1 MLEFFAIAFSLP
13 AAPFGALLLLSLG
26 FWGIALVGGLDL
38 DGAEGAADGVA
49 EGALD
54 GVTEA
59 AEGPPP
65 GTSTMTRYVP
75 ITAWLA
81 LFAGW
86 GWITAFTISWS
97 LRHPLAGA
105 VPDRVGSYGGLVL
118 AVIAGFVGARITS
131 RPLAPFFQTQ
141 PARQRSSIVG
151 EVAEVTTDRVDGR
164 FGQARLMAGGDDLLI
179 QVRCDRADNGLSRGR
194 QALIV
199 AFDDRRE
206 AFVVEPISPEA

>member
-1 MLEFFAIAFSLP
+1 MTELFAIATSLP

-26 FWGIALVGGLDL
+26 FWGLALAGAVDL
-38 DGAEGAADGVA
+38 DGDSALEGVA
-49 EGALD
+49 E
-54 GVTEA
+54 A
-59 AEGPPP
+59 ADSPPP
-65 GTSTMTRYVP
+65 ATGVMTRYVP

-86 GWITAFTISWS
+86 GWIASFVISWAA
-97 LRHPLAGA
+97 RHPLVGVLPAA
-105 VPDRVGSYGGLVL
+105 VVSYGGLVA
-118 AVIAGFVGARITS
+118 AVIVGFVGARISS

-151 EVAEVTTDRVDGR
+151 EVAEVTTDRVDAR

-199 AFDDRRE
+199 GFDDRRD
-206 AFVVEPISPEA
+206 AFVVEPISEE